1 GFNSKCGAVRL
12 AQAGITL
19 RTNEDVQLMSYALD
33 AGRNAHGLDTLA
45 ELWLG
50 HATLTHGEL
59 TGSGRAKLSLDQ
71 VAIDRATAYSA
82 EDADVIIRLWRILK
96 PRLIAERMTTVY

>member
-1 GFNSKCGAVRL
+1 ML
-12 AQAGITL
+12 AQAGITV
-19 RTNEDVQLMSYALD
+19 RNCDDAQLMSYALD

-59 TGSGRAKLSLDQ
+59 VRNGKNKLTFDQ
-71 VAIDRATAYSA
+71 VAIHRATASSPPH
-82 EDADVIIRLWRILK
+82 ADVVSRPVAGQQ
-96 PRLIAERMTTVY
+96 PRPAPGPQTPPL